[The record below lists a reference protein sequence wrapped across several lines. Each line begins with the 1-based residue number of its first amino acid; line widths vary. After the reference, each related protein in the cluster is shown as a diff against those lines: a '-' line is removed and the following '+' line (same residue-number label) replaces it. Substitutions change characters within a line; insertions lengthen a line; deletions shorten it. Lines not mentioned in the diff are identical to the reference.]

1 MLKFQRLF
9 FIGLI
14 PFSISSIT
22 HAAMDTTPSSDTTTA
37 SNSPDN
43 AISNPTTPL
52 GNVQVLAT
60 IKVTAKE
67 KGEDPTEISA
77 IRKTIITQAEMINY
91 GDISVTDALRRAAGI
106 QMGGGGP
113 SKSSFRGLSIPP
125 VIQINGE
132 AVQGGRRNGTSLVDT
147 LTVDMIDRIEV
158 TRQASVTQAS
168 GAVGGVINIILKD
181 GQSST
186 SPISG
191 VAKAAY
197 GQYGDDTLGNNKR
210 DINLQLD
217 GKQGAL
223 SYSTSAVYNRNSGD
237 AQTTLINT
245 TPTGLS
251 TNVQNSSSDNSFKLL
266 GNRMTYKLDDITK
279 IFTDLMYSQQDN
291 TSSTNTSQ
299 TQTNGDN
306 TRLSFRLERTPGVD
320 KQTFRLSGQWQ
331 DETETN
337 YLPTSIRQ
345 VDDGRKTYA
354 AGFDGI
360 IKDFTDHEIKYGFQ
374 NSWATINSNQ
384 VADIQ
389 ENNYA
394 IYAEENWKMT
404 EHQVITAG
412 LRQEWI
418 DRSGLVDYQ
427 QQSLNPAV
435 FYRYQFDK
443 AWSWQAGYT
452 QNVQSPQPQ
461 QLSPVVTL
469 ATGADSGALSNPDS
483 SGNPNLH
490 AQKVH
495 SLESTLALNTPDG
508 GFNLTGFYR
517 NIDDYI
523 INATELENNG
533 RYVQLPKNAGNAI
546 ATGVELDGRWTLPVG
561 KDHKLMLNG
570 QVSTIHVLLEDD
582 NEPDQHAPGVAPYT
596 ASVGVSY
603 QYKPWRWL
611 TNINLGY
618 TPAYTSPVQGQPYVS
633 RLNARTDV
641 SISTTK
647 RFNQGWA
654 VTFAVRNMLAQ
665 DQDTTLNNTNGAFFQ
680 SRQAETAPNALLT
693 VEKRF

>member
-1 MLKFQRLF
+1 VLKFQRLM
-9 FIGLI
+9 FIGLL
-14 PFSISSIT
+14 PFSLSSVT
-22 HAAMDTTPSSDTTTA
+22 YAEVDTTTSSDITNPTNTADSTNSNQNFA
-37 SNSPDN
+37 SN
-43 AISNPTTPL
+43 
-52 GNVQVLAT
+52 NVQVLPT
-60 IKVTAKE
+60 IKVTAKNN
-67 KGEDPTEISA
+67 GQDPTEISA
-77 IRKTIITQAEMINY
+77 IRKTVITQAEMINY

-106 QMGGGGP
+106 QMGNGGP
-113 SKSSFRGLSIPP
+113 HKASFRGLSIPP

-132 AVQGGRRNGTSLVDT
+132 TVQGGRRNGTSLVDT

-210 DINLQLD
+210 DLNLQLD

-237 AQTTLINT
+237 AQTTLINA

-251 TNVQNSSSDNSFKLL
+251 TNVQNSSSDSSFQMIS
-266 GNRMTYKLDDITK
+266 NRLTYKLDDITK
-279 IFTDLMYSQQDN
+279 VFADLMYSEQAN
-291 TSSTNTSQ
+291 TSSTNTDQ
-299 TQTNGDN
+299 TQTDGNN
-306 TRLSFRLERTPGVD
+306 TRIALRLERTPGVD

-337 YLPTSIRQ
+337 YFPTSTRQ

-360 IKDFTDHEIKYGFQ
+360 IKDFTDQEIKYGFQ
-374 NSWATINSNQ
+374 NSWATIDSNQ
-384 VADIQ
+384 VAKIQ

-394 IYAEENWKMT
+394 IYGEENWKMT

-452 QNVQSPQPQ
+452 QNVQSPQSQ

-469 ATGADSGALSNPDS
+469 ATGADGGALSNPDS
-483 SGNPNLH
+483 SGNPNLR
-490 AQKVH
+490 AQKIH
-495 SLESTLALNTPDG
+495 SMESTLTLNTPDG

-523 INATELENNG
+523 INATQLQSNG
-533 RYVQLPKNAGNAI
+533 RYVQLPENAGNAT
-546 ATGVELDGRWTLPVG
+546 ATGVELDGRWNIPVG

-570 QVSTIHVLLEDD
+570 QISTIHVLLEDN

-603 QYKPWRWL
+603 QYQPRL
-611 TNINLGY
+611 HTRRYQSCPRSALCEPPQCAHQHLDEHDQALYSGLGGDVCGTQHVGARSRYNL
-618 TPAYTSPVQGQPYVS
+618 
-633 RLNARTDV
+633 
-641 SISTTK
+641 
-647 RFNQGWA
+647 
-654 VTFAVRNMLAQ
+654 
-665 DQDTTLNNTNGAFFQ
+665 
-680 SRQAETAPNALLT
+680 E
-693 VEKRF
+693 